1 MNTPYKNI
9 SDTNTAFGNLFGSS
23 VNGNTVTDYDK
34 LYNQAKNLYDE
45 LDELRDDGFS
55 LLIKNPSDREGRKEM
70 VDAVADLLVFLYGLP
85 HFLNVDY
92 VEAKPNQHI
101 IELLQDLE
109 GEEFYTSV
117 YDDIKDRIDA
127 IIESILD
134 KSSIEEMMDEI
145 VSLDSYLMSLAEFYN
160 ADVTSLIQKVT
171 DSNMSKLCL
180 NDEDTEATLNFY
192 RNKGVDVYSNNSP
205 LIQENG
211 QPFQVV
217 YSSCE
222 QTVGGKVYRA
232 HKFLKCVNWFE
243 PDLYDI

>member
-1 MNTPYKNI
+1 MNKPYKNI

-55 LLIKNPSDREGRKEM
+55 LLIKDPTDRDGRKEM

-92 VEAKPNQHI
+92 VEAKPNQHT
-101 IELLQDLE
+101 IELLQDLQ
-109 GEEFYTSV
+109 GDEFYTTV
-117 YDDIKDRIDA
+117 YNDIKDRIDA
-127 IIESILD
+127 IIVSIQD
-134 KSSIEEMMDEI
+134 KSNIDEMMDEI
-145 VSLDSYLMSLAEFYN
+145 VSLDSYLMSLAAFYN

-180 NDEDTEATLNFY
+180 NDADTEATLNFY
-192 RNKGVDVYSNNSP
+192 RDKGVDVYSNNSP

-217 YSSCE
+217 YSSRE
-222 QTVGGKVYRA
+222 QTVDDKVYRA

>member
-1 MNTPYKNI
+1 MKTPYKNI

-23 VNGNTVTDYDK
+23 VKGNIVTDYDK

-55 LLIKNPSDREGRKEM
+55 LLIKDPADINGRKEM

-101 IELLQDLE
+101 IELLQDLQ
-109 GEEFYTSV
+109 GDEFYTTV
-117 YDDIKDRIDA
+117 YNDIKDRIDA
-127 IIESILD
+127 IIVSIQD
-134 KSSIEEMMDEI
+134 KSSIDEMMDEI
-145 VSLDSYLMSLAEFYN
+145 VSLDSYLMSLAAFYN

-180 NDEDTEATLNFY
+180 NDADTEATLNFY
-192 RNKGVDVYSNNSP
+192 RDKGVDVYSNNSP

-217 YSSCE
+217 YSSRE
-222 QTVGGKVYRA
+222 QTVDGKVYRA